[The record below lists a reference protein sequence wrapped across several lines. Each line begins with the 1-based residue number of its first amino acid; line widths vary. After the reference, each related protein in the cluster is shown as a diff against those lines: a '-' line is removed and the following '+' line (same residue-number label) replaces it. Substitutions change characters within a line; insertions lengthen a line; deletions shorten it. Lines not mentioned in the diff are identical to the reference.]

1 MERRA
6 KHILAVDDDRPI
18 RELLT
23 DYLGEVGFKVTAL
36 ADGSTVCQIL
46 DREAVDLIILDLV
59 LPGIDGVT
67 LARTIRSKS
76 DVPIIML
83 TARNDEIERVVALE
97 VGADDYVSKPF
108 SPRELLAR
116 IKSVLR
122 RIDAAAKTVTAD
134 DPSVTVSF
142 ADWELNLMSR
152 RLSRRDGTEI
162 KLTNSEFG
170 LLSTFVKR
178 PQRVLSRDQLLEYS
192 RADPDTVFDRS
203 IDYLILRL
211 RRKIERDARK
221 PQIIRTEHGSG
232 YIFTVPVT
240 RSRGE

>member
-1 MERRA
+1 M
-6 KHILAVDDDRPI
+6 KHILAVDDDRSI
-18 RELLT
+18 RDLLT
-23 DYLGEVGFKVTAL
+23 DYLVEAGFKVTAL
-36 ADGSTVCQIL
+36 ADGSTVFQIL
-46 DREAVDLIILDLV
+46 DEEAVDLIILDIV

-83 TARNDEIERVVALE
+83 TARNDEIERVVAIE

-116 IKSVLR
+116 IRAMLR
-122 RIDAAAKTVTAD
+122 RIDAAAKTVTTAD
-134 DPSVTVSF
+134 DLSITVGF

-162 KLTNSEFG
+162 KLTSAEFG

-203 IDYLILRL
+203 IDYLILKL

-232 YIFTVPVT
+232 YIFTAPVM